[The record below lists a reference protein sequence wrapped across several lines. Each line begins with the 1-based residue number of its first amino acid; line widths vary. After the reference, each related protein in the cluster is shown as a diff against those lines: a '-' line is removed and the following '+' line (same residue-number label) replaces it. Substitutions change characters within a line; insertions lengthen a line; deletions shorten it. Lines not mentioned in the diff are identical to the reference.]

1 MLRSILV
8 PSILALIVAT
18 PFLFS
23 KSNTKRTGLGTGPGN
38 YQAQYGGYSRGLSAT
53 LPNSQ
58 NFGNLQRQN
67 GANPF
72 HQANAT
78 LGSNTNGSL
87 NSQSAPIG
95 NPGLAALD
103 NPALRQPIAATAIAP
118 GFPNTQPIPM
128 GQPIPGG
135 LPAGLPGGF
144 SGQGTQPDL
153 SQWTPDFGAAQTF
166 VLPGNAHGPDLNAQP
181 LEFLPVTNFEEIF
194 RFDINPTWIKQRWKR
209 VSTSPGE
216 RDFHGLR
223 VALITGTNSWDLHGS
238 LTYYL
243 DTSQRVQRIT
253 FRGWTGDSTK
263 VVSLLTQRYQFRPQQ
278 THWAGFYIAGTK
290 RKTTG
295 GLLMQHPTVIQ
306 TDNPVQQV
314 AIVLEIN
321 NPSGKSVL
329 SHDFHS
335 LIEGSLSTR

>member
-1 MLRSILV
+1 MFRTLLI

-23 KSNTKRTGLGTGPGN
+23 KSNTKQTGIGTGIPGYQAGYSGARTGN
-38 YQAQYGGYSRGLSAT
+38 GLPAI
-53 LPNSQ
+53 LPSTQ
-58 NFGNLQRQN
+58 SFENLQRSTGN
-67 GANPF
+67 ANPF
-72 HQANAT
+72 RQANAAI
-78 LGSNTNGSL
+78 GSSTSNYSV

-95 NPGLAALD
+95 NPNLATLD
-103 NPALRQPIAATAIAP
+103 NPALGQAIAASAP
-118 GFPNTQPIPM
+118 SAVFQSGPPV
-128 GQPIPGG
+128 
-135 LPAGLPGGF
+135 AGWP
-144 SGQGTQPDL
+144 GQGTPPNIG
-153 SQWTPDFGAAQTF
+153 QWTPDFAAAQTF
-166 VLPGNAHGPDLNAQP
+166 VLPGNAHGPNLNAQP

-194 RFDINPTWIKQRWKR
+194 RFDVNPTWIKQRWKR

-216 RDFHGLR
+216 RGLHGLR

-253 FRGWTGDSTK
+253 FRGWTGDATK
-263 VVSLLTQRYQFRPQQ
+263 LVNLLTQRYEFRPQQ
-278 THWAGFYIAGTK
+278 THWAGFYIAQK
-290 RKTTG
+290 RRTPTG

-321 NPSGKSVL
+321 NPAGNSVL
-329 SHDFHS
+329 SPDFHS